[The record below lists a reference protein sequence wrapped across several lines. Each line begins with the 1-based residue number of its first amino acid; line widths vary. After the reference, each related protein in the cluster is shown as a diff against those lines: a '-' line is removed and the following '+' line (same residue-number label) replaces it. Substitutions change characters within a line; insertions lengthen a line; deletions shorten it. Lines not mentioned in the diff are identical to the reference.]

1 MIRAPK
7 ASLRAFLQAGLEVLT
22 DTFDPAPAAAA
33 AAMTPTPSAPPA
45 SKASAAAEPAEAARK
60 QEGCGGNCTCSTGK
74 TPAAMATAGMAA
86 KIAAPAATRAVKVPA
101 EETLEWKGLL
111 EKPVS
116 RRSALGH
123 MLKGAL
129 AGAAV
134 MTAPALSAAAPAPP
148 DPSGADSETARLKF
162 EEYLKKNY
170 RVMTQAER
178 RATAKRLEKLAR
190 LRRGKETRVSTKDAL
205 DGVLFGYAFNISKC
219 RGYMDCVKACVEENN
234 QDRKSGIQYITIH
247 EMKQGDLGLHGSNKQ
262 YFHEVPADGHFYL
275 GTQCFHCENPPCTKV
290 CPVGATWKEK
300 DGIVVIDYDWCIG
313 CRYCEAACPYFGR
326 RFNWG
331 EPELPAAEENPG
343 QHYLGN
349 RPRMKGVMEKCTFC
363 VQRTRE
369 GRQPACVEACPTG
382 ARVFGNLLDPKSEIR
397 WILANKKVFRFKE
410 ELGTEPK
417 FWYYMD

>member
-1 MIRAPK
+1 MTQAPK
-7 ASLRAFLQAGLEVLT
+7 ASLRAFFESGWRALSGQGQS
-22 DTFDPAPAAAA
+22 P
-33 AAMTPTPSAPPA
+33 
-45 SKASAAAEPAEAARK
+45 EAAKAEETGK
-60 QEGCGGNCTCSTGK
+60 QGGCGGNCTCSGSK
-74 TPAAMATAGMAA
+74 QPAAAMSATAAMTATAA
-86 KIAAPAATRAVKVPA
+86 KAAAAEASPAKAMA
-101 EETLEWKGLL
+101 EDAGEFRSLL
-111 EKPVS
+111 SAPIS

-123 MLKGAL
+123 MLKGAM
-129 AGAAV
+129 AGAAAMAV
-134 MTAPALSAAAPAPP
+134 PAASAA
-148 DPSGADSETARLKF
+148 SGHAAVPEEKAGEDSNAARLKF
-162 EEYLKKNY
+162 EEFLKKNY
-170 RVMTQAER
+170 RVMTKSER
-178 RATAKRLEKLAR
+178 RATVKRLEKLAR
-190 LRRGKETRVSTKDAL
+190 LERGKQTRVSTKDAL
-205 DGVLFGYAFNISKC
+205 EGVLFGYAFNISKC

-234 QDRKSGIQYITIH
+234 QDRASGIQYITIH
-247 EMKQGDLGLHGSNKQ
+247 EMKPGQMGLHSSNKQ
-262 YFHEVPADGHFYL
+262 YYHEVPADGHFYL
-275 GTQCFHCENPPCTKV
+275 GTQCFHCDNPPCTKV

-331 EPELPAAEENPG
+331 EPEVPTEELNPN

-349 RPRMKGVMEKCTFC
+349 RPRKKGVMEKCTFC